1 MSGADLPQ
9 RRWPVV
15 VFFLTALLVVVAD
28 QLTKLWIRTFSEG
41 QLVFKLGFF
50 QIVHIRNTGAAFGLF
65 QGQSLA
71 LTIVDFVSIA
81 IILVLVLRFSS
92 RFPILGNMV
101 TRIALA
107 LVLGG
112 TVGNLI
118 DRLNPNLE
126 GVTDFIS
133 VGIWP
138 SFNLADSAITVGVIL
153 LAYSL
158 IFLTRAEKG

>member
-1 MSGADLPQ
+1 
-9 RRWPVV
+9 VV
-15 VFFLTALLVVVAD
+15 VFFLVALLVVVAD

-41 QLVFKLGFF
+41 QPIFQAGFF
-50 QIVHIRNTGAAFGLF
+50 QIVHIQNTGAAFGLF
-65 QGQSLA
+65 PGQSLA
-71 LTIVDFVSIA
+71 LTIVDFVSVA
-81 IILVLVLRFSS
+81 IILVLVLRFSH
-92 RFPILGNMV
+92 RFPILENAV

-107 LVLGG
+107 LVMGG

-118 DRLNPNLE
+118 DRLNTNLE

-133 VGIWP
+133 LGPWP

-158 IFLTRAEKG
+158 IFLTRPEKVKR

>member
-1 MSGADLPQ
+1 
-9 RRWPVV
+9 VV
-15 VFFLTALLVVVAD
+15 VFFLTALLVVIAD
-28 QLTKLWIRTFSEG
+28 QLTKLWIRAFPEG
-41 QLVFKLGFF
+41 QPIFQAGFL
-50 QIVHIRNTGAAFGLF
+50 QIVHIQNTGAAFGLF

-71 LTIVDFVSIA
+71 LTIVDFIGIA
-81 IILVLVLRFSS
+81 VILVLVLRFSH
-92 RFPILGNMV
+92 RFPILENMV

-107 LVLGG
+107 LVMGG

-133 VGIWP
+133 LGIWP
-138 SFNLADSAITVGVIL
+138 SFNLADSAITVGIIL

-158 IFLTRAEKG
+158 IFLTRTAQQ

>member
-1 MSGADLPQ
+1 M
-9 RRWPVV
+9 
-15 VFFLTALLVVVAD
+15 VFFLTAPLVVIAD
-28 QLTKLWIRTFSEG
+28 QLTKLGIRTFPEG
-41 QLVFKLGFF
+41 QPVFQAGFF
-50 QIVHIRNTGAAFGLF
+50 QIVHIQNTGAAFGLF

-71 LTIVDFVSIA
+71 LTIVDFVSVA
-81 IILVLVLRFSS
+81 IILVLVLRFSH
-92 RFPILGNMV
+92 RLPILENMV

-107 LVLGG
+107 LVMGG

-133 VGIWP
+133 LGIWP
-138 SFNLADSAITVGVIL
+138 SFNLADSAITVGIIL

-158 IFLTRAEKG
+158 IFLTRTAQH

>member
-1 MSGADLPQ
+1 M
-9 RRWPVV
+9 
-15 VFFLTALLVVVAD
+15 VFFLTALLVVIAD
-28 QLTKLWIRTFSEG
+28 QLTKLGIRTFPEG
-41 QLVFKLGFF
+41 QSVFQVGFF
-50 QIVHIRNTGAAFGLF
+50 QIVHIQNTGAAFGLF

-71 LTIVDFVSIA
+71 LTIVDFVSVA
-81 IILVLVLRFSS
+81 IILVLVLRFSH
-92 RFPILGNMV
+92 RLPILENMV

-107 LVLGG
+107 LVMGG

-133 VGIWP
+133 LGIWP

-158 IFLTRAEKG
+158 IFLTRTEKQ

>member
-1 MSGADLPQ
+1 
-9 RRWPVV
+9 VV
-15 VFFLTALLVVVAD
+15 VFFLTAPLVVIAD
-28 QLTKLWIRTFSEG
+28 QLTKLGIRTFPEG
-41 QLVFKLGFF
+41 QSVFQVGFF
-50 QIVHIRNTGAAFGLF
+50 QIVHIQNTGAAFGLF

-71 LTIVDFVSIA
+71 LTIVDFISIA
-81 IILVLVLRFSS
+81 VILVLVLRFSH
-92 RFPILGNMV
+92 RFPILENMV

-107 LVLGG
+107 LVMGG

-133 VGIWP
+133 LGIWP
-138 SFNLADSAITVGVIL
+138 SFNLADSAITVGIIL

-158 IFLTRAEKG
+158 IFLTRTEEQ

>member
-1 MSGADLPQ
+1 
-9 RRWPVV
+9 VV
-15 VFFLTALLVVVAD
+15 VFFLTAPLVVIAD
-28 QLTKLWIRTFSEG
+28 QLTKLGIRTFPEG
-41 QLVFKLGFF
+41 QPVFQVGFF
-50 QIVHIRNTGAAFGLF
+50 QIVHIQNTGAAFGLF

-71 LTIVDFVSIA
+71 LTIVDFVSVA
-81 IILVLVLRFSS
+81 IILVLVLRFSH
-92 RFPILGNMV
+92 RLPILENMV

-107 LVLGG
+107 LVMGG

-133 VGIWP
+133 LGIWP
-138 SFNLADSAITVGVIL
+138 SFNLADSAITVGIIL

-158 IFLTRAEKG
+158 IFLTRTAQH

>member
-1 MSGADLPQ
+1 M
-9 RRWPVV
+9 
-15 VFFLTALLVVVAD
+15 VFFLIALLVVIAD
-28 QLTKLWIRTFSEG
+28 QLTKLWIRTFPEG
-41 QLVFKLGFF
+41 QPVLEAGFF
-50 QIVHIRNTGAAFGLF
+50 QIVHSQNTGAAFGLF

-81 IILVLVLRFSS
+81 IILVLVLRFSH
-92 RFPILGNMV
+92 RFPILENMV

-138 SFNLADSAITVGVIL
+138 SFNVADSAITVGIIL

-158 IFLTRAEKG
+158 IFLTRPKRVEG

>member
-1 MSGADLPQ
+1 M
-9 RRWPVV
+9 
-15 VFFLTALLVVVAD
+15 VFFLTAPLVVIAD
-28 QLTKLWIRTFSEG
+28 QLTKLWIRTFPEG
-41 QLVFKLGFF
+41 QPIFQAGFF
-50 QIVHIRNTGAAFGLF
+50 QIVHIQNTGAAFGLF

-71 LTIVDFVSIA
+71 LTIVDFVSVA
-81 IILVLVLRFSS
+81 IILVLVLRFSH
-92 RFPILGNMV
+92 RLPILENMV

-107 LVLGG
+107 LVMGG

-133 VGIWP
+133 LGIWP
-138 SFNLADSAITVGVIL
+138 SFNLADSAITVGIIL

-158 IFLTRAEKG
+158 ILLTRTAQH

>member
-1 MSGADLPQ
+1 
-9 RRWPVV
+9 VV

-28 QLTKLWIRTFSEG
+28 QLTKLWIRTFPQGHS
-41 QLVFKLGFF
+41 VFKLGFF
-50 QIVHIRNTGAAFGLF
+50 QIVHIQNTGAAFGLF
-65 QGQSLA
+65 PGQSFA

-81 IILVLVLRFSS
+81 IILILVLRFSS
-92 RFPILGNMV
+92 RFPILEKMV
-101 TRIALA
+101 TRIGLA

-112 TVGNLI
+112 TAGNLI

-133 VGIWP
+133 VSIWP
-138 SFNLADSAITVGVIL
+138 SFNLADSAVTVGVIL

-158 IFLTRAEKG
+158 LFLTRAEKG